1 MGSSITEV
9 QAGGPPAPRRI
20 AILGF
25 AESVH
30 DAPFSDPSWEM
41 WGMNGLW
48 RVLSKVPEE
57 RFAAWFE
64 VHPWDYILEH
74 EKLSNIG
81 TQQSDWLKKSH
92 PFPVFMQEKR
102 ADCPSAEFFNVE
114 AMVARFGRDY
124 FTSSVAFE
132 LGFALLQPN
141 VAEIGLWGIDLVH
154 GTEWG
159 DQRPCAEY
167 WLGRFDERGV
177 KITTHQTSALLKQ
190 QFRYAYDQAPPIVA
204 EMRDFIQRQ
213 AVVTQNKIKELS
225 EANAKAIAEMQSND
239 GVMQFL
245 RVLNE
250 RLDIWGRGGTI

>member
-1 MGSSITEV
+1 MGSASDLA
-9 QAGGPPAPRRI
+9 AGGAGRPSRRI

-25 AESVH
+25 AESVNA
-30 DAPFSDPSWEM
+30 APFSDPTWEM

-48 RVLSKVPEE
+48 RILPKVPEE

-64 VHPWDYILEH
+64 VHSWPYILEH
-74 EKLSNIG
+74 ERISNIG
-81 TQQSDWLKKSH
+81 TQQSDWLKLEH
-92 PFPVFMQEKR
+92 PFPVFMQEPR
-102 ADCPSAEFFNVE
+102 LDCPSAAPFDVD
-114 AMVARFGRDY
+114 ALIARLGRDY

-132 LGFALLQPN
+132 LGFALCQDD
-141 VAEIGLWGIDLVH
+141 VSEIGLWGIDLIH

-167 WLGRFDERGV
+167 WLGRAEERGI
-177 KITTHQTSALLKQ
+177 KITRHENSALLKQ
-190 QFRYAYDQAPPIVA
+190 QFRYAYDQAPPLVA

-213 AVVTQNKIKELS
+213 AVVTQKKLGELS
-225 EANAKAIAEMQSND
+225 EANAKAVAEMQSND

-250 RLDIWGRGGTI
+250 RLDVWGRGGRV